1 VVNKPEQNPPDPSAN
16 DDDEAVWLDLVARLE
31 ATSSGLPE
39 TGRRRAFTDFDPL
52 GVSRPADRGNRP
64 SGNPPSEVHR
74 DGMGFESGSG
84 PRHRG
89 VDDGSG
95 LAGPG
100 NGSGFG
106 VGQEAAGF
114 SGADDGSGL
123 AGPGN
128 GSGFGGVD
136 DGSGFGAVDDR
147 TGFGG
152 PRDYV
157 GDDDDDEFIPE
168 EPPSLAN
175 VEPAIMLAWVGALGA
190 PVGLLLAA
198 MLWRDAPLTAIFGLV
213 AVFLICAGYLIFRL
227 PATRGEDDD
236 DGAVV

>member
-64 SGNPPSEVHR
+64 SGTPPSPSEVPR
-74 DGMGFESGSG
+74 DGMGFESGSR

-89 VDDGSG
+89 PEDGSG
-95 LAGPG
+95 LGGLENRPG
-100 NGSGFG
+100 LGGVENGAGFG
-106 VGQEAAGF
+106 
-114 SGADDGSGL
+114 DD
-123 AGPGN
+123 
-128 GSGFGGVD
+128 GSGFGGADGSGFGGRD
-136 DGSGFGAVDDR
+136 DGAGFGAVDDR

-152 PRDYV
+152 PRDYA

>member
-1 VVNKPEQNPPDPSAN
+1 MVNKPEQNSPDPSAN

-64 SGNPPSEVHR
+64 SGNPPSEVPR
-74 DGMGFESGSG
+74 DGIGFESGSG

-89 VDDGSG
+89 GEDGSG
-95 LAGPG
+95 LAG
-100 NGSGFG
+100 
-106 VGQEAAGF
+106 
-114 SGADDGSGL
+114 L
-123 AGPGN
+123 GN

-152 PRDYV
+152 PRDYA
-157 GDDDDDEFIPE
+157 GDDDEDEFIPE

>member
-1 VVNKPEQNPPDPSAN
+1 MVNKPEQNPSDPSAN

-31 ATSSGLPE
+31 ATSSGVPE

-52 GVSRPADRGNRP
+52 GVSGPADRGNRP
-64 SGNPPSEVHR
+64 SQTPPSPSEVPR
-74 DGMGFESGSG
+74 DGMGFESGMPSG

-89 VDDGSG
+89 PEDT
-95 LAGPG
+95 P
-100 NGSGFG
+100 
-106 VGQEAAGF
+106 
-114 SGADDGSGL
+114 
-123 AGPGN
+123 
-128 GSGFGGVD
+128 GFGGPQD
-136 DGSGFGAVDDR
+136 PPGFGPEDNA
-147 TGFGG
+147 GFGG
-152 PRDYV
+152 PRDYAS
-157 GDDDDDEFIPE
+157 DDDDEEFVPE

-213 AVFLICAGYLIFRL
+213 AVFLISAGYLIFRL

>member
-1 VVNKPEQNPPDPSAN
+1 VVNKPEQNSPDPSAN

-64 SGNPPSEVHR
+64 SGTPPSPSEVPR
-74 DGMGFESGSG
+74 DGMGFESGSR

-89 VDDGSG
+89 PEDGSG
-95 LAGPG
+95 LGGLENRPG
-100 NGSGFG
+100 LGGVENG
-106 VGQEAAGF
+106 A
-114 SGADDGSGL
+114 
-123 AGPGN
+123 
-128 GSGFGGVD
+128 GFGGRD
-136 DGSGFGAVDDR
+136 DGAGFGAVDDR

-152 PRDYV
+152 PRDYA
-157 GDDDDDEFIPE
+157 GDDDDDECIPE